1 MDQDKIILP
10 DFLIADLYKGCLVDL
25 DIFAHTQSAS
35 AVENLPGTAEVI
47 TGAPGKIKYFG
58 DNQKK
63 IAVLV
68 NQPGSTFLN
77 KADLTFLT
85 NILKACRLNIED
97 IAVVNAA
104 EQPVT
109 FTAIKEQL
117 SALQLI
123 LFDIAPSLIKLPFNI
138 PLFQVQYYADTTIM
152 LAPALAMLNRQDN
165 ESRVLKTKLW
175 NGLKQVFGIN

>member
-25 DIFAHTQSAS
+25 DTFALNQQTSVTKS
-35 AVENLPGTAEVI
+35 LLETAKVI
-47 TGAPGKIKYFG
+47 TDAPVKIKHFG

-63 IAVLV
+63 IIVLV
-68 NQPGSTFLN
+68 NQPGSDFLN

-85 NILKACRLNIED
+85 NILKACRLETTD
-97 IAVVNAA
+97 IAIVNVA

-109 FTAIKEQL
+109 FMEIKEQL

-123 LFDIAPSLIKLPFNI
+123 LFDIAPLSIKLPFNI
-138 PLFQVQYYADTTIM
+138 PHFQVQNYADTTIM
-152 LAPALAMLNRQDN
+152 LAPALAVLNRQDN

-175 NGLKQVFGIN
+175 NGLKQVFSIN